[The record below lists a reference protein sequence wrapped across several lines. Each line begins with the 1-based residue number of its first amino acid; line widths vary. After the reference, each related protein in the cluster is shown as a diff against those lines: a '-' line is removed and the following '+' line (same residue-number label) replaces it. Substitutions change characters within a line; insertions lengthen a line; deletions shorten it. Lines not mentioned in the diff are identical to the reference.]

1 LITPLVKPLLGLGIG
16 EFPPML
22 NLNEM
27 LTDLTVVATK
37 ATKNN
42 TYMNTLQSSITR
54 DVFGVTS
61 TVNKRYYLFTNDP
74 LVEGD
79 VFPTDMNDFDIVEEK
94 YTKDG
99 VERTSTKLFPKG

>member
-1 LITPLVKPLLGLGIG
+1 MK
-16 EFPPML
+16 L
-22 NLNEM
+22 N
-27 LTDLTVVATK
+27 LTVVATK

-42 TYMNTLQSSITR
+42 TYMNILQSSITR

-61 TVNKRYYLFTNDP
+61 TVNKRYYLFTNAP

-79 VFPTDMNDFDIVEEK
+79 VYPTNMEEFDIVEEK
-94 YTKDG
+94 YKKDG